1 MVLSAVSEPILTRP
15 GMVTVGEHLSKYW
28 LFSETMRY
36 MSSTLRLRVEPRDW
50 TVTVRVSVPRSEK
63 LSVT

>member
-1 MVLSAVSEPILTRP
+1 
-15 GMVTVGEHLSKYW
+15 MVTVGEHLSKYW
-28 LFSETMRY
+28 LFSATMLY